1 MKTLKKLYL
10 LITLILTFNGYAQKV
25 DFINAPLNPIA
36 VKYKLEHFNLK
47 GDVYGY
53 DHFIFSESGYLISS
67 NELVNSKV
75 FIYDENN
82 RLLHNTEGE
91 TYKYNDQGYIA
102 EQTYA
107 HLGKK
112 TIKFHY
118 NPKGLLIKKEHD
130 TYSTIYEYDSLNR
143 IIKQISNIQIINY
156 TYKKEGDVLYVEE
169 NKTNGEENFNTI
181 KHAFRNGHRIAFNTV
196 KFEPTFDKHGNTSIA
211 GFNQTI
217 LYSELANTPE
227 LSLIYKKSSYR
238 MNDLSNCKL
247 YVNNKIVNFLN
258 TRLINDKDVMV
269 YNPFQENYMIIRN
282 ALDEAKSGKK
292 QVFETIYLNTYT
304 YLQATKKSY
313 YLFYKGISISN
324 KFYLRNKSLKIY
336 NQFNNAICYDDFLDK
351 TFFVKM
357 TPNLNEVFLPLEE
370 LQSEDNIF
378 FMINDETKIF
388 VEKGMALKNSEYT
401 FAYNNND
408 FVLFKNN
415 EPLYYFPNLKNAEKE
430 MVHPGRKYN
439 KTTDTYQIAKKNTE
453 TPKNISTCLSGNCI
467 NGYGEL
473 KTDEYILKGFFKN
486 GKANGFGKQTFSN
499 NANYYE
505 GNFVDGFRNGFGMFI
520 WHDTKQYYI
529 GQFKNGTFHGYG
541 YLKKGGEIL
550 QAGYYEKGKQTRNMI
565 TTNFKNKRAVGNCIG
580 DCSNGFGFYQ
590 FANRDTYV
598 GFFTNGQLDKVGAYG
613 WTSGDS
619 YIGEIQNKNFSGQ
632 GVQYYKSS
640 GTTYYGNFSSGQR
653 NGLGV
658 YLDKNKQIINKG
670 YWVNGTLKTAY

>member
-1 MKTLKKLYL
+1 MKHILAS
-10 LITLILTFNGYAQKV
+10 LILLFVVSANSQTIDWQ
-25 DFINAPLNPIA
+25 NAPLNPIA

-53 DHFIFSESGYLISS
+53 DHQIFSKEGYLII
-67 NELVNSKV
+67 NNALANSKV
-75 FIYDENN
+75 YIYDKNN

-91 TYKYNDQGYIA
+91 TYKYNTQGYIA

-118 NPKGLLIKKEHD
+118 NSKGLLIKKEYD
-130 TYSTIYEYDSLNR
+130 TYSVAYEYDSLNR
-143 IIKQISNIQIINY
+143 IIKQVSNILIINY
-156 TYKKEGDVLYVEE
+156 TYKKDGDVLYVEE
-169 NKTNGEENFNTI
+169 NKTTDEKNFNTI
-181 KHAFRNGHRIAFNTV
+181 KHTFKNGHKIAFNTV
-196 KFEPTFDKHGNTSIA
+196 KFEPTYDKHGNASIA
-211 GFNQTI
+211 GFNQTV
-217 LYSELANTPE
+217 LYSELSHTPE
-227 LSLIYKKSSYR
+227 LSIIYKKSSYSI
-238 MNDLSNCKL
+238 NPLSDCKL

-269 YNPFQENYMIIRN
+269 YNPFQENYMIIRD

-292 QVFETIYLNTYT
+292 QVFETVYLNTPN
-304 YLQATKKSY
+304 YLQIVEKSY

-324 KFYLRNKSLKIY
+324 KMYLRNKSLKVY
-336 NQFNNAICYDDFLDK
+336 NQFNNMICYDDFLDK
-351 TFFVKM
+351 TYFLKMNPNEKYTFF
-357 TPNLNEVFLPLEE
+357 PLEE

-378 FMINDETKIF
+378 FIVNDEAKIF
-388 VEKGMALKNSEYT
+388 VEKGMALKNPEYT

-415 EPLYYFPNLKNAEKE
+415 EPLYYFPNFKNAEKE
-430 MVHPGRKYN
+430 VVHPGRKYN
-439 KTTDTYQIAKKNTE
+439 KATDTYKIAKKNTK
-453 TPKNISTCLSGNCI
+453 TPENISTCLSGNCED
-467 NGYGEL
+467 GYGEL

-486 GKANGFGKQTFSN
+486 GKANGFGKQNFNHNS
-499 NANYYE
+499 NYYE
-505 GNFVDGFRNGFGMFI
+505 GNFVDGFRNGFGMFT
-520 WHDTKQYYI
+520 WYDTKEYYI

-550 QAGYYEKGKQTRNMI
+550 QAGYYEKGKQTQNMI
-565 TTNFKNKRAVGNCIG
+565 TSDFKNKRANGNCIG
-580 DCSNGFGFYQ
+580 NCSNGFGFYQ

-613 WTSGDS
+613 WSSGDS

-640 GTTYYGNFSSGQR
+640 GTSYYGHFLSGQR
-653 NGLGV
+653 SGLGV
-658 YLDKNKQIINKG
+658 YLNKNKQISSKG
-670 YWVNGTLKTAY
+670 YWQNGSLKTAY